1 MKLLRNIIAE
11 KLYKPEKSTTVISV
25 DEKGIYALVN
35 GLLDISDDIR
45 DVWQPFLQAL
55 LQYNVSV
62 NGLTREQLLKLV
74 NELPEQIHA
83 MPREPEKRKLELI

>member
-11 KLYKPEKSTTVISV
+11 KLYKPDKSTTVISI
-25 DEKGIYALVN
+25 DEKGLYALIN
-35 GLLDISDDIR
+35 GILDVSDDIR
-45 DVWQPFLQAL
+45 DVWQPFLQAM

-74 NELPEQIHA
+74 NELPEQIQN
-83 MPREPEKRKLELI
+83 MPREPEKKKLEII